1 VIDQNDLEIAMA
13 DVELDLGWIS
23 PRTTSGKIRR
33 EEARGGSLRIGKAT

>member
-1 VIDQNDLEIAMA
+1 MIDQNDLEIAMA

-23 PRTTSGKIRR
+23 PGTTSENIRR